1 MKTIRV
7 GVIGVGRMGE
17 RHCRVYSNL
26 RHAQLV
32 GVCDVSL
39 TLGQRVAQQ
48 YEVPFYVNVDDLLK
62 YVDAVTIATPT
73 PHHFDLAMRCLEG
86 GIHVM
91 VEKPVTE
98 TVEQAEQLAQAAEAS
113 KLVVQVGHIERFN
126 STYIEL
132 KNVMSGM
139 NALALNWR
147 RLSPYAGSNTDVDV
161 ILDLMIHDL
170 DLALD
175 LMGRDP
181 DAIVASGLTAYSGVV
196 DHVVA
201 QLHYAGGPLVTLTT
215 SRATEQ
221 KVRMIELTAMEAFV
235 EGDLL
240 NKSIAVHRR
249 TIGEYLPHN
258 TYRQESLVERLQVPM
273 TEPLVLEQQAFIESI
288 REGKPSQVSAR
299 QGLRVL
305 QLAETIRQ
313 ACRENLLVMGQVR
326 ARQHGTKPLG
336 QLQ

>member
-32 GVCDVSL
+32 GVCDASL

-48 YEVPFYVNVDDLLK
+48 YEVPFYANVDDLLK

-73 PHHFDLAMRCLEG
+73 PHHFDLTMKCIER

-91 VEKPVTE
+91 VEKPFTE

-113 KLVVQVGHIERFN
+113 RLVVQVGHIERFN

-132 KNVMSGM
+132 KNVMGGM
-139 NALALNWR
+139 NVLALNWR

-181 DAIVASGLTAYSGVV
+181 DAVTASGLTAYSGVV

-201 QLHYAGGPLVTLTT
+201 QLHYTGGPLVTLTT

-258 TYRQESLVERLQVPM
+258 KYRQESLLERLQVPM

-288 REGKPSQVSAR
+288 REGKPSQVPAR

-305 QLAETIRQ
+305 QLAETVRQ
-313 ACRENLLVMGQVR
+313 TCQQNMLVMGQVR
-326 ARQHGTKPLG
+326 ARQRGTKPLG
-336 QLQ
+336 